1 MGDEQ
6 QTGHPETLLTSTT
19 APDKIFRSREELA
32 QHYKSDWHKYNCK
45 RKEAGL
51 PLLKEEDFNARLQA
65 ALALKREQE
74 GRQRKDGVSHLKDK
88 GKKRISKIQQQE
100 QGAEVTAVEEEEQ
113 EGGEEELERPIID
126 PCQSLFDNT
135 VHPTVVA
142 NVQYMKRTYGFFIP
156 DAEYLVNLSSL
167 IGYCQEKIQIG
178 QLCLYCQRGF
188 RSPRAV
194 KDHMVGARHTK
205 IRYEE
210 GVDLWEFEP
219 FYDFTEANKEFWET
233 WNKKRNS
240 TNKKS
245 IGQVSEDY
253 DYIMGENA
261 NDVVVEDEDE
271 EDSTEWEDVKDN
283 SDEQEDDAEEDYDEY
298 AVNLAQ
304 QGFDVTPL
312 GELIF
317 PDGRIVG
324 HRLLA
329 RFYKQRIAR
338 DKTSVARTAAM
349 LVESRNNNGSR
360 ISAASRWAS
369 ANNILARQQ
378 TGILVRDAG
387 SNSFSAISL
396 YRYKAVMKKSRREE
410 ARGKR
415 LHQKTALNINRMGKK
430 DNRLMNGVSVAH
442 AKR

>member
-1 MGDEQ
+1 MDDDL
-6 QTGHPETLLTSTT
+6 ETYLTSTT

-88 GKKRISKIQQQE
+88 GKKRTSKMQQQVQE
-100 QGAEVTAVEEEEQ
+100 AEVTAVEDQQEEEQ
-113 EGGEEELERPIID
+113 PEPPIVD
-126 PCQSLFDNT
+126 PCQSLFDNS
-135 VHPTVVA
+135 VHPTVAA
-142 NVQYMKRTYGFFIP
+142 NVQYMKQTYGFFVP

-178 QLCLYCQRGF
+178 QMCLYCQRGF

-233 WNKKRNS
+233 WSNKKKTTGNE
-240 TNKKS
+240 TTCT
-245 IGQVSEDY
+245 GSEDY
-253 DYIMGENA
+253 DYIMKENENA
-261 NDVVVEDEDE
+261 VVVEDDDE
-271 EDSTEWEDVKDN
+271 EDSTEWEDVKD
-283 SDEQEDDAEEDYDEY
+283 SVDEQEDEDEEDYNDY

-329 RFYKQRIAR
+329 RFYKQRLAR
-338 DKTSVARTAAM
+338 DKTTVARTAAM
-349 LVESRNNNGSR
+349 VAENRNNIGSR
-360 ISAASRWAS
+360 MSAADRWAS
-369 ANNILARQQ
+369 ANNILVRQQ

-387 SNSFSAISL
+387 SKSFSAISL
-396 YRYKAVMKKSRREE
+396 YRYKAVIKKSRREE

>member
-1 MGDEQ
+1 MDDDL
-6 QTGHPETLLTSTT
+6 ETYLTSTT
-19 APDKIFRSREELA
+19 APDKIFRSRVELA

-88 GKKRISKIQQQE
+88 GKKRTNKVQQQVPD
-100 QGAEVTAVEEEEQ
+100 AEVTAVEELKDEEQ
-113 EGGEEELERPIID
+113 LEPPVVD
-126 PCQSLFDNT
+126 PCQSLFDNS
-135 VHPTVVA
+135 VHPTVAA
-142 NVQYMKRTYGFFIP
+142 NVQYMKQTYGFFVP
-156 DAEYLVNLSSL
+156 DSEYLVNLSSL

-178 QLCLYCQRGF
+178 QMCLYCQRGF

-210 GVDLWEFEP
+210 GIDLWEFEP

-233 WNKKRNS
+233 WN
-240 TNKKS
+240 NKKKS
-245 IGQVSEDY
+245 TGKETTCAGSEDY
-253 DYIMGENA
+253 DYIMKENENA
-261 NDVVVEDEDE
+261 VVVEDDDE
-271 EDSTEWEDVKDN
+271 EDSTEWEDVKDGI
-283 SDEQEDDAEEDYDEY
+283 DEQEDEEEEDYNDY

-329 RFYKQRIAR
+329 RFYKQRLAR
-338 DKTSVARTAAM
+338 DKTTVARTAAM
-349 LVESRNNNGSR
+349 VAENWNNSGSR
-360 ISAASRWAS
+360 MSAADRWAS

-396 YRYKAVMKKSRREE
+396 YRYKAVIKKSRREE

>member
-1 MGDEQ
+1 MDDDL
-6 QTGHPETLLTSTT
+6 ETYLTSTT

-74 GRQRKDGVSHLKDK
+74 GRQRKDGVSHLKAK
-88 GKKRISKIQQQE
+88 GKKRTSKMQQQVQE
-100 QGAEVTAVEEEEQ
+100 AEVTAVEDQQEEEQ
-113 EGGEEELERPIID
+113 PEPPIVD
-126 PCQSLFDNT
+126 PCQSLFDNS
-135 VHPTVVA
+135 VHPTVAA
-142 NVQYMKRTYGFFIP
+142 NVQYMKQTYGFFVP

-178 QLCLYCQRGF
+178 QMCLYCQRGF

-219 FYDFTEANKEFWET
+219 FYDFTAANKEFWET
-233 WNKKRNS
+233 WSNKKKTTGNE
-240 TNKKS
+240 TTCT
-245 IGQVSEDY
+245 GSEDY
-253 DYIMGENA
+253 DYIMKENENA
-261 NDVVVEDEDE
+261 VVVEDDDE
-271 EDSTEWEDVKDN
+271 EDSTEWEDVKD
-283 SDEQEDDAEEDYDEY
+283 SVDEQEDEDEEDYNDY

-312 GELIF
+312 
-317 PDGRIVG
+317 
-324 HRLLA
+324 
-329 RFYKQRIAR
+329 
-338 DKTSVARTAAM
+338 
-349 LVESRNNNGSR
+349 
-360 ISAASRWAS
+360 S
-369 ANNILARQQ
+369 ANNILVRQQ

-387 SNSFSAISL
+387 SKSFSAISL
-396 YRYKAVMKKSRREE
+396 YRYKAVIKKSRREE

>member
-1 MGDEQ
+1 MDDDL
-6 QTGHPETLLTSTT
+6 ETYLTSTT

-88 GKKRISKIQQQE
+88 GKKRTSKMQQQVQE
-100 QGAEVTAVEEEEQ
+100 AEVTAVEDQQEEEQ
-113 EGGEEELERPIID
+113 PEPPIVD
-126 PCQSLFDNT
+126 PCQSLFDNS
-135 VHPTVVA
+135 VHPTVAA
-142 NVQYMKRTYGFFIP
+142 NVQYMKQTYGFFVP

-178 QLCLYCQRGF
+178 QMCLYCQRGF

-233 WNKKRNS
+233 WSNKKKTTGNE
-240 TNKKS
+240 TTCT
-245 IGQVSEDY
+245 GSEDY
-253 DYIMGENA
+253 DYIMKENENA
-261 NDVVVEDEDE
+261 VVVEDDDE
-271 EDSTEWEDVKDN
+271 EDSTEWEDVKD
-283 SDEQEDDAEEDYDEY
+283 SVDEQEDEDEEDYNDY

-329 RFYKQRIAR
+329 RFYKQRLAR
-338 DKTSVARTAAM
+338 DKTTVVRTAAM
-349 LVESRNNNGSR
+349 VAENRNNSGSR
-360 ISAASRWAS
+360 MSAADRWAS
-369 ANNILARQQ
+369 ANNILVRQQ

-387 SNSFSAISL
+387 SKSFSAISL
-396 YRYKAVMKKSRREE
+396 YRYKAVIKKSRREE

>member
-1 MGDEQ
+1 MKMEQ
-6 QTGHPETLLTSTT
+6 QQSGHPEVFLTSTT
-19 APDKIFRSREELA
+19 APNKVFLSREELA

-51 PLLKEEDFNARLQA
+51 PLLNEEDFNARLQA

-74 GRQRKDGVSHLKDK
+74 GRQKKDGVGHLKDK
-88 GKKRISKIQQQE
+88 EKKRVNKVQPQE
-100 QGAEVTAVEEEEQ
+100 EVGEEIIEEEQ
-113 EGGEEELERPIID
+113 EPPVVD
-126 PCQSLFDNT
+126 PCQCLFDNT
-135 VHPTVVA
+135 VHPTVNA
-142 NVQYMKRTYGFFIP
+142 NVQYMKRTYGFFVP

-194 KDHMVGARHTK
+194 KDHMVGSRHTK

-210 GVDLWEFEP
+210 GIDLWEYEP

-233 WNKKRNS
+233 WSK
-240 TNKKS
+240 NKKS
-245 IGQVSEDY
+245 TKKKTNALSAEDN
-253 DYIMGENA
+253 DVIMAEN
-261 NDVVVEDEDE
+261 DDIVVVEDD
-271 EDSTEWEDVKDN
+271 DDTTEWEDVDDIN
-283 SDEQEDDAEEDYDEY
+283 NEDDRDDEEEEYDEY
-298 AVNLAQ
+298 AANLAQ

-312 GELIF
+312 GELVF
-317 PDGRIVG
+317 PDGRVVG

-329 RFYKQRIAR
+329 RFYKQRLAR
-338 DKTSVARTAAM
+338 NKTNAARNAIVM
-349 LVESRNNNGSR
+349 ENRYHDGNR
-360 ISAASRWAS
+360 RSAAGQWAS
-369 ANNILARQQ
+369 ANNILARKQ
-378 TGILVRDAG
+378 TGILVKDG
-387 SNSFSAISL
+387 TSSFSAISL
-396 YRYKAVMKKSRREE
+396 YRYKAVIKKSRREE

-415 LHQKTALNINRMGKK
+415 LHQKTGLNINRMGKK